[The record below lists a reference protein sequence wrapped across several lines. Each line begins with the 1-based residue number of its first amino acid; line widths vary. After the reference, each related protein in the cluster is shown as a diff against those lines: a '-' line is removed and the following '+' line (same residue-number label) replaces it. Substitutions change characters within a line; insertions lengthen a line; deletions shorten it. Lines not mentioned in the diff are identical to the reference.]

1 MKPKKGVWINFFAFK
16 TPFVTR
22 KINFADLQIYM
33 GSFLLISKLDN
44 ADAFIF
50 QFFYVEDM
58 IMKKCKLQF
67 LIRIK
72 E

>member
-1 MKPKKGVWINFFAFK
+1 MKPKKGVWINFFRFQNS
-16 TPFVTR
+16 FC
-22 KINFADLQIYM
+22 NQEDQFADLQIYM
-33 GSFLLISKLDN
+33 ESFLLISKLDN

>member
-1 MKPKKGVWINFFAFK
+1 LLTYK
-16 TPFVTR
+16 
-22 KINFADLQIYM
+22 YM
-33 GSFLLISKLDN
+33 GSFLLVIKLDN